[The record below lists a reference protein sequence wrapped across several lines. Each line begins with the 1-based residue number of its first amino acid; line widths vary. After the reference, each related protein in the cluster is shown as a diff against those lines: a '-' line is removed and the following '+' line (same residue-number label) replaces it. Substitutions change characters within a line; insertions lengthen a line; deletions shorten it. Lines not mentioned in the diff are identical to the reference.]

1 MTFLFATLTADRLSA
16 YEIANDLALN
26 RDAEAL
32 FIEPRAD
39 GSVWIGQSASSKA
52 QPARLMGD
60 ILALFIA
67 TAGFSQNNGLRIKL
81 LFSGVE
87 TRLADLQAIVDRW
100 VETGEPPVM
109 SIIGF
114 RIGENDSEHITV
126 GLEPFVGG
134 EIAVFYRNR
143 VFERDALRDL
153 ARLVRHKLMGEKA
166 EVGMRF
172 DGVTSDVSFVEDN
185 AGPPEANYWFSS
197 AKLIS
202 ALN

>member
-81 LFSGVE
+81 SISGVE
-87 TRLADLQAIVDRW
+87 TRLADL
-100 VETGEPPVM
+100 
-109 SIIGF
+109 
-114 RIGENDSEHITV
+114 
-126 GLEPFVGG
+126 
-134 EIAVFYRNR
+134 
-143 VFERDALRDL
+143 
-153 ARLVRHKLMGEKA
+153 
-166 EVGMRF
+166 
-172 DGVTSDVSFVEDN
+172 
-185 AGPPEANYWFSS
+185 
-197 AKLIS
+197 
-202 ALN
+202 